1 MKYGNTR
8 SMIATDVGNMNQRAE
23 NASLRERLGSVE
35 KYVGAIQDYKVKS
48 SRLQELQ
55 GGIASAY
62 QRYAELESDP
72 NAPKEAKAAALEN
85 LGTLEMLSSSM
96 NIDNID
102 KFGELYSKLS
112 SNNSKYADLM
122 TQITRSKIA
131 ANAVMAA
138 ANARADGAAET
149 ARIKEIADRNKQSR
163 ALNQTIGSGQ
173 AQPQTGLD
181 RVNGAIDLYSL
192 NNAILG
198 GGL

>member
-1 MKYGNTR
+1 MKTPSTR
-8 SMIATDVGNMNQRAE
+8 SLIATDMGNLEKAYERKDLNQRL
-23 NASLRERLGSVE
+23 NSVSQ
-35 KYVGAIQDYKVKS
+35 YVGAIQDYKVKS

-131 ANAVMAA
+131 ADAIVKA
-138 ANARADGAAET
+138 ANARAKGQLDVKRAEQIIQQNENSD
-149 ARIKEIADRNKQSR
+149 AVDAVLGEQS
-163 ALNQTIGSGQ
+163 SGI
-173 AQPQTGLD
+173 D
-181 RVNGAIDLYSL
+181 NVSNVMDLYSL